1 MIETAGLQK
10 RFGPV
15 RAVADVSFTARDGS
29 ITGLL
34 GANGAGKTTTL
45 RIIAGALRQE
55 SGTIRVDGCS
65 PQDDLP
71 VQRRLGALLDHTGL
85 YARLTVREH
94 LAYFGELYG
103 LSRKQINERIQQL
116 LTTLGMNGVAGR
128 RAGELSQGQ
137 RMKVALG
144 RAMIHSPQ
152 NLLLDEP
159 TNGLDVPTVRA
170 LRTILTQMRDAGM
183 CILFSSH
190 VLEEVQALCDTVV
203 ILAHGV
209 SVACGSPA
217 EVCRQTGT
225 SSLEMALLST
235 TGVTGV
241 EHV

>member
-1 MIETAGLQK
+1 MIEAVALGK

-15 RAVADVSFTARDGS
+15 QAVANVSFTARNGS

-45 RIIAGALRQE
+45 RIIAGVLRQE
-55 SGTIRVDGCS
+55 SGSLRVDNCS
-65 PQDDLP
+65 PENEFP

-85 YARLTVREH
+85 YSRLTVREH

-103 LSRKQINERIQQL
+103 LSQQQRDGRIHQL
-116 LTTLGMNGVAGR
+116 LAILGLDGVARR

-159 TNGLDVPTVRA
+159 TNGLDIPTVRA
-170 LRTILTQMRDAGM
+170 LRTVLMQMRDAGL
-183 CILFSSH
+183 CIVFSSH

-203 ILAHGV
+203 VLAHGV
-209 SVACGSPA
+209 SVARGSFE

-225 SSLEMALLST
+225 SSLEEALLSVA
-235 TGVTGV
+235 GESEV
-241 EHV
+241 EHA